1 MSYYRPVFKEDNLNE
16 ITSPDYIATE
26 YVFNR
31 QSLNDLTHGY
41 PVFVNSKTVDDTPRS
56 TPTSQTSSST
66 TKRSRTIHNMKK
78 LFNNKGKK
86 ASNPDLAGAAA
97 LNAHATGH
105 TLDRIVSLKAE
116 EKRKWE
122 LEKEEFDRRQREHEI
137 HLLEIE
143 QKEVERREEEVRK
156 RNDEL
161 ADKRRKNKLV
171 QDKMQEQI
179 KALEQKL
186 IEFRSAHRKEE
197 EDLEDSVRVMEDQLF
212 DVKSDME
219 KRMRSLNLAFD
230 PAHAT
235 AKRDSLNSEY
245 SHATTVPAATAPPG
259 SYFDETDEFD
269 TSNYKY
275 GSSMMYPAIPV
286 LTYETSR
293 VLQVQGGGG
302 GEGVNPSPQPRSSLG
317 SSPKSSH
324 SDSRSDTPKQNVN
337 HTASGVGDSQSDKS
351 GEFADFGSAS
361 SV

>member
-1 MSYYRPVFKEDNLNE
+1 M
-16 ITSPDYIATE
+16 
-26 YVFNR
+26 
-31 QSLNDLTHGY
+31 
-41 PVFVNSKTVDDTPRS
+41 
-56 TPTSQTSSST
+56 
-66 TKRSRTIHNMKK
+66 
-78 LFNNKGKK
+78 
-86 ASNPDLAGAAA
+86 
-97 LNAHATGH
+97 
-105 TLDRIVSLKAE
+105 
-116 EKRKWE
+116 
-122 LEKEEFDRRQREHEI
+122 
-137 HLLEIE
+137 
-143 QKEVERREEEVRK
+143 
-156 RNDEL
+156 
-161 ADKRRKNKLV
+161 
-171 QDKMQEQI
+171 
-179 KALEQKL
+179 EQKL

-269 TSNYKY
+269 PSNYKY
-275 GSSMMYPAIPV
+275 GGSSMMYPAIPV
-286 LTYETSR
+286 LTKSYETSR
-293 VLQVQGGGG
+293 VLQVSGGGG

-337 HTASGVGDSQSDKS
+337 HTATGVGDSQSDKS

>member
-1 MSYYRPVFKEDNLNE
+1 M
-16 ITSPDYIATE
+16 
-26 YVFNR
+26 
-31 QSLNDLTHGY
+31 
-41 PVFVNSKTVDDTPRS
+41 
-56 TPTSQTSSST
+56 
-66 TKRSRTIHNMKK
+66 
-78 LFNNKGKK
+78 
-86 ASNPDLAGAAA
+86 
-97 LNAHATGH
+97 
-105 TLDRIVSLKAE
+105 
-116 EKRKWE
+116 
-122 LEKEEFDRRQREHEI
+122 
-137 HLLEIE
+137 
-143 QKEVERREEEVRK
+143 
-156 RNDEL
+156 
-161 ADKRRKNKLV
+161 
-171 QDKMQEQI
+171 
-179 KALEQKL
+179 EQKL

-235 AKRDSLNSEY
+235 AAAKRDSLNSEY

-269 TSNYKY
+269 ASNYKY

-286 LTYETSR
+286 LTKSYETSR
-293 VLQVQGGGG
+293 VLQVQGG

-324 SDSRSDTPKQNVN
+324 SDHSRNCDTPRDRQNADN
-337 HTASGVGDSQSDKS
+337 QSDKS